1 MQITLIMSFIK
12 HELLGIRFG
21 VETRIKWMKKLKKT
35 IMAMVGVLI
44 HFLRGKQQQKIN
56 IIMPKF

>member
-1 MQITLIMSFIK
+1 MSFIK